1 MLAKLDADKLF
12 FKWLPAGLLACG
24 IILIYLHVE
33 FNVEYVG
40 HYGIGFVG
48 LSILNYGVIEILRYY
63 IARSHEARK
72 PDKEKKLKTVAAFA
86 HAAVLLMIGAALVLY
101 ALLYVAGLADDLI
114 LYIGQRPGIAWL
126 FCGVLAIAFSVSA
139 NQQMRPKKRGLSQVL
154 VILPNVFLNV
164 VMLIFGVTASMLGLI
179 EIFLPLR
186 YQLILSSLS
195 VRISALLF

>member
-1 MLAKLDADKLF
+1 MLAKLDAEKLF

-48 LSILNYGVIEILRYY
+48 LSVLNYGVIEILRYY
-63 IARSHEARK
+63 IARSYKDTNPSKNQKIE
-72 PDKEKKLKTVAAFA
+72 TVMVLS
-86 HAAVLLMIGAALVLY
+86 HAVVLLLIGTVMVLY
-101 ALLYVAGLADDLI
+101 SLLYLVGLADELL
-114 LYIGQRPGIAWL
+114 LYIRQRPGIAWL
-126 FCGVLAIAFSVSA
+126 FFGILTIAFSISA

-154 VILPNVFLNV
+154 VILPNLFLNV
-164 VMLIFGVTASMLGLI
+164 VMLIFGVTACMLGLV
-179 EIFLPLR
+179 EIFFPLR
-186 YQLILSSLS
+186 YQLILSALS